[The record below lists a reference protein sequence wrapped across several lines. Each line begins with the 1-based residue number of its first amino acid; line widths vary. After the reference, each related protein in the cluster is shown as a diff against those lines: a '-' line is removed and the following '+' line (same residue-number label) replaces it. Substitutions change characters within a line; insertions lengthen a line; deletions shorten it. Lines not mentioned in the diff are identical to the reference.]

1 MQSIIPLVCKKLGI
15 SWVVFSDLIWRD
27 ANIPRWIRKTFCYRQ
42 YLSIYTWYQLI
53 QVHNRMKAHILR
65 QCKEA
70 LVGWLSTFHFCALE
84 QVCKFNQNMW
94 KTIFN
99 YNRLK
104 YSPFAAKTKNREQS
118 KYSFSNA
125 LATLSLFIVFDWLRK
140 RNFNMFSS
148 VCINTSLN

>member
-1 MQSIIPLVCKKLGI
+1 MYSRLIKWFHLDSDNKFNPLAKRELLYRIWDCLYNRFPFTYFHRNMQSIIPLVCKKLGI

-104 YSPFAAKTKNREQS
+104 YSPWQ
-118 KYSFSNA
+118 
-125 LATLSLFIVFDWLRK
+125 
-140 RNFNMFSS
+140 
-148 VCINTSLN
+148 

>member
-27 ANIPRWIRKTFCYRQ
+27 ANIPRWTRKTFCYRQ

-104 YSPFAAKTKNREQS
+104 YSLGKDQKQGAVEIFFLRCAR
-118 KYSFSNA
+118 YSFIDYC
-125 LATLSLFIVFDWLRK
+125 FWLIEQAK
-140 RNFNMFSS
+140 LQHVQF
-148 VCINTSLN
+148 CLH

>member
-104 YSPFAAKTKNREQS
+104 YSPWQQRRKQGAVEIFFLKCAPNS
-118 KYSFSNA
+118 
-125 LATLSLFIVFDWLRK
+125 FIVNCFWLIEEAK
-140 RNFNMFSS
+140 LQHVQF
-148 VCINTSLN
+148 CLH